1 MPQQV
6 LHNQLWNSCWK
17 LFICLNKPYHRL
29 LEQGQRLSPEGCH
42 SLESLQRL
50 SVKRRN
56 PHNRY
61 FSSQFG
67 TIMHFFHP
75 LIYTVHKPPK
85 IFLTSMC
92 SSFAAE
98 DSIHGSITDVKI
110 KVLSCI
116 LVAGERRECCL
127 LGWDLRYMW
136 AGKFSIQFLISC
148 QYTAE

>member
-6 LHNQLWNSCWK
+6 LHNRLWNSCWK
-17 LFICLNKPYHRL
+17 LFICLNKPYHQL
-29 LEQGQRLSPEGCH
+29 LELGQWV
-42 SLESLQRL
+42 ESIQCL

-61 FSSQFG
+61 FSSQLK
-67 TIMHFFHP
+67 TIMHFFLL
-75 LIYTVHKPPK
+75 LICTVHKPQK
-85 IFLTSMC
+85 IFLTSMS

-98 DSIHGSITDVKI
+98 DRIHGSITDVKI

-127 LGWDLRYMW
+127 LGWDLRYKW